1 MKNKTLLKKKASEI
15 PLKETP
21 TKRPL
26 SNLLTPKDI
35 MSPNTP
41 LNKKSLKKS
50 SPTYVFEKL
59 DKELVTPMEVIRPI
73 NSSALTPMNKNGKM
87 SFNGGEI
94 TDSANKVKKLT
105 SKLVFV
111 LLEKIR
117 FPSIL
122 ICSIKSQMINNRS
135 L

>member
-1 MKNKTLLKKKASEI
+1 MKEKNVPENKALVSL
-15 PLKETP
+15 LKETP
-21 TKRPL
+21 IRRP
-26 SNLLTPKDI
+26 SSTLLTPKDI

-73 NSSALTPMNKNGKM
+73 NSSAFTPMNKNGKM

-105 SKLVFV
+105 SKLVFL